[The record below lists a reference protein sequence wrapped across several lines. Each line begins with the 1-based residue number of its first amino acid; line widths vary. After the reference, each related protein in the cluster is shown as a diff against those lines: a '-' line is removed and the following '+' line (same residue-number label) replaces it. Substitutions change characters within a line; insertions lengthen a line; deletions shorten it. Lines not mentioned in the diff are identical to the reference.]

1 MHALLSSPVWNGI
14 AGLCSLIG
22 LVTVLGAFVGWIGEL
37 HRTVNAKL
45 ELDVKDA
52 GGNVIIRLENTG
64 ESGCT
69 ILALFHSLSR
79 MRTVDGLPPSRSLRP
94 GGALVLEA
102 DAYGYDSVVIVVFVD
117 HRRTNVAHA
126 VLFDYMHHGV
136 DSYWDGYR
144 RLSWPWSLH
153 RIRYKDGVL
162 FPNARIRHRVIR
174 LRGGDRPELRAAYNS
189 IGRMKRGC
197 MVNLYSR

>member
-37 HRTVNAKL
+37 HRTINAKL

-52 GGNVIIRLENTG
+52 GGNVLISLENTG

-117 HRRTNVAHA
+117 HRRTDVAHA

-144 RLSWPWSLH
+144 RLSWPWTL
-153 RIRYKDGVL
+153 RQIRYRDGVL
-162 FPNARIRHRVIR
+162 FPNTRLRHRVIP

-189 IGRMKRGC
+189 IGGMKRGG
-197 MVNLYSR
+197 MANLYSR